1 MLIFHKPFTVHF
13 QCVEGH
19 DVKHVTWKAAQGL
32 LPLLTFISGSP
43 IPAHGSC
50 STLTSPK
57 QINQNDNLSKKH
69 LKWELQDVLVSNSS
83 DCSIE
88 SEESYWWE
96 NCETWNHT
104 MESMAGAS
112 FTWIEVSV
120 SIPIHLNTT
129 CWRMAPAYWQFL
141 AYSKCHVTEYSG
153 ASAQWHHEKADKL
166 MAPQEHRH

>member
-19 DVKHVTWKAAQGL
+19 DVKHVTWKAGQGL
-32 LPLLTFISGSP
+32 LPLLTFFSGSP
-43 IPAHGSC
+43 LPAHGSC

-83 DCSIE
+83 VE
-88 SEESYWWE
+88 SEESNWWE
-96 NCETWNHT
+96 KRSQFYTDRGSRQHSHSSQHQLL
-104 MESMAGAS
+104 MYG
-112 FTWIEVSV
+112 
-120 SIPIHLNTT
+120 T
-129 CWRMAPAYWQFL
+129 CILTYFWPKSS
-141 AYSKCHVTEYSG
+141 SKCHVTESSG
-153 ASAQWHHEKADKL
+153 ASGLWHHDKADKL